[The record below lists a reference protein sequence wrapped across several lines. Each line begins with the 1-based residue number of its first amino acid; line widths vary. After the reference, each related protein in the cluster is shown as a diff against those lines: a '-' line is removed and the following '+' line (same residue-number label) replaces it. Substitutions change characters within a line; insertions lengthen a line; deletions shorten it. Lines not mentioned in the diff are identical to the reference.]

1 MQNFPGFIEKNV
13 NKISWKD
20 VSDGLGYCYGIS
32 KIYCSWNWE
41 YDHIPRIYV
50 VGDSHMSVLEKDI
63 VDYAINNKVGIKLIT
78 GRFYLPEFKLYQKGN
93 SKENYMS
100 Q

>member
-20 VSDGLGYCYGIS
+20 VSDGLGYCYGRS

-63 VDYAINNKVGIKLIT
+63 VDYAINNKHVRKMALMKP
-78 GRFYLPEFKLYQKGN
+78 YV
-93 SKENYMS
+93 ENKNDYF
-100 Q
+100 QCKPIPKDKNI